1 METMNATCEAGVS
14 STFVEWAVCARPLPG
29 ETESGD
35 LHLVAPLL
43 TGVLIAVVDGLG
55 RGPEAPSAARTA
67 PARLPA
73 FLSAVVDVVGHGP
86 EAASAAR
93 IATASLRER
102 PQDGTAEL
110 MRRCHASLQGTRG
123 VVMSIASI
131 DAETNQLTWVGV
143 GNVDAILFRANP
155 DAMPARESL
164 PQRGGVVGFRIPS
177 LRITTL
183 PLARGDM
190 LVVAT
195 DGVRSNF
202 CADSPLG
209 WHPQD
214 AADYMLKRHGRGT
227 DDAL

>member
-43 TGVLIAVVDGLG
+43 TGVLIAVVDGL
-55 RGPEAPSAARTA
+55 
-67 PARLPA
+67 
-73 FLSAVVDVVGHGP
+73 GHGP

-183 PLARGDM
+183 PIARGDM

-227 DDAL
+227 DDALVLVARYIGALR